1 MALIHENL
9 YQFGDLARIN
19 GIEYIHNLVEYI
31 FNVHGDLAEHIAS
44 RVQIEMPSLALDMD
58 TAIPIGLIL
67 TELLS
72 NALKHA
78 FPTGKKGEIH
88 VAVHTGI
95 PGMLTLVVR
104 DNGVGLPQDIS
115 VEKSQS
121 LGLQLV
127 QLLTQ
132 QVKGTIEIKTSK
144 GTTVTITFPYHGH
157 Q

>member
-1 MALIHENL
+1 
-9 YQFGDLARIN
+9 
-19 GIEYIHNLVEYI
+19 
-31 FNVHGDLAEHIAS
+31 
-44 RVQIEMPSLALDMD
+44 
-58 TAIPIGLIL
+58 
-67 TELLS
+67 
-72 NALKHA
+72 
-78 FPTGKKGEIH
+78 
-88 VAVHTGI
+88 
-95 PGMLTLVVR
+95 MLTLVVR

-144 GTTVTITFPYHGH
+144 GTTVTITFPYHEH